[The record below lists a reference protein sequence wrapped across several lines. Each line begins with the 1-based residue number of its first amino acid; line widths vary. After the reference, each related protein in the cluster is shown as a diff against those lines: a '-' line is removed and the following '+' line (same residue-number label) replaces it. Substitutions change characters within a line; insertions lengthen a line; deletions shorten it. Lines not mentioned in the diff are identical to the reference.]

1 MKVLVQGG
9 EIQTA
14 LPVVQSLGRH
24 GVDVVVGSKYNK
36 TISSYSKY
44 CKRHFQYPSPEKFPD
59 EFIQCLLAEVIVLSK
74 NRDCLLPYVKIP
86 LSDHDTLFKAHNKA
100 ETLQIALN
108 NSIPC
113 PKTFFVDN
121 VDDVKK
127 IQDDLIFPVIMKPT
141 ISAGSKGLEYVT
153 EQEKLLET
161 FEKTSKLHGKMV
173 IQELIPPGGVTY
185 GFEGLF
191 NKNSEPRAVFV
202 HKRLREFPITGGPS
216 TLRVGVDN
224 EEVKELGIR
233 LLQALQW
240 YGLAMV
246 EFKVDPRDNRPKLME
261 INGRFWGSLPVSIAS
276 GVDFPYLLCKLATEG
291 DIKPDLDYKKG
302 MKARLLFY
310 EDFKHLFAILKG
322 QSTRW
327 GYRSPGRL
335 KTLREFMKIY
345 EKDVTYD
352 YLSFDDP
359 VPGILRILSPVFKP
373 YE

>member
-1 MKVLVQGG
+1 
-9 EIQTA
+9 
-14 LPVVQSLGRH
+14 
-24 GVDVVVGSKYNK
+24 
-36 TISSYSKY
+36 
-44 CKRHFQYPSPEKFPD
+44 
-59 EFIQCLLAEVIVLSK
+59 
-74 NRDCLLPYVKIP
+74 
-86 LSDHDTLFKAHNKA
+86 
-100 ETLQIALN
+100 
-108 NSIPC
+108 
-113 PKTFFVDN
+113 
-121 VDDVKK
+121 
-127 IQDDLIFPVIMKPT
+127 
-141 ISAGSKGLEYVT
+141 
-153 EQEKLLET
+153 
-161 FEKTSKLHGKMV
+161 MV
-173 IQELIPPGGVTY
+173 IQELIPPGGDTY

-302 MKARLLFY
+302 VKARLLFY
-310 EDFKHLFAILKG
+310 EDFKHLFAVLKG

-335 KTLREFMKIY
+335 KTLREFIKIY